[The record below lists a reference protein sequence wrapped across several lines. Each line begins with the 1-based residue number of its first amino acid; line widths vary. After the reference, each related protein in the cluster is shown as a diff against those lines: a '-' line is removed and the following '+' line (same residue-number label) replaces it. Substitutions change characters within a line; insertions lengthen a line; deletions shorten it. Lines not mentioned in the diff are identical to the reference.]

1 MTTKRQALENE
12 KQEAIARLRAMLK
25 PGSTVYTIL
34 RHVSRSGM
42 SRTIGA
48 QVIKDGEPVDIAAW
62 AAKAIG
68 QPLDR
73 DRWGVK
79 MGGCGMDMGFE
90 LVYNLSYWLFKN
102 SGFYCIGE
110 GCPANDHS
118 NDGMRPE
125 GRTSTDYSPD
135 RKHSDPG
142 YALKQRWL

>member
-73 DRWGVK
+73 DRRGVK

-102 SGFYCIGE
+102 S
-110 GCPANDHS
+110 
-118 NDGMRPE
+118 
-125 GRTSTDYSPD
+125 
-135 RKHSDPG
+135 
-142 YALKQRWL
+142 